1 MASGVGAGIFM
12 ASASASLANAFPA
25 HAAVITTMASASN
38 TIAGI
43 TGIYIT
49 MWLALPPNRKVL
61 RLTLQNFPF
70 TNSTSS

>member
-1 MASGVGAGIFM
+1 M

-25 HAAVITTMASASN
+25 HVAVITTMASASN

-49 MWLALPPNRKVL
+49 MWLALPLTEKYYDLLCKIFRLQTQRHLKLNRG
-61 RLTLQNFPF
+61 
-70 TNSTSS
+70 